1 MQRQQRKERN
11 AKMYSLNL
19 EWETVQSMVLQMLK
33 EDYKS
38 LHADLKRD
46 FQHPD
51 DRAFNIK
58 MKEAFGVLF
67 RYYMASVE
75 ADEFVKSVEEGKED
89 ESIQIHM
96 DEETTQKV
104 FEAALYSAI
113 NNYLQEQ
120 KDAVQRQIDLGNTQ
134 S

>member
-1 MQRQQRKERN
+1 
-11 AKMYSLNL
+11 MYSLNL
-19 EWETVQSMVLQMLK
+19 EWETVQSMVLQVLK

>member
-1 MQRQQRKERN
+1 
-11 AKMYSLNL
+11 MYSLNL
-19 EWETVQSMVLQMLK
+19 EWETVQSMVVQVLK

-38 LHADLKRD
+38 IHEDLKRD
-46 FQHPD
+46 FQHPE

-58 MKEAFGVLF
+58 MKEAFGVIF

-75 ADEFVKSVEEGKED
+75 ADEFVKSVEEGKDD
-89 ESIQIHM
+89 EIIQIHM
-96 DEETTQKV
+96 DDETARKV

-120 KDAVQRQIDLGNTQ
+120 KDAVHRQVDMGNTQ

>member
-1 MQRQQRKERN
+1 
-11 AKMYSLNL
+11 MYSLNL
-19 EWETVQSMVLQMLK
+19 EWETVQSMVLQVLK
-33 EDYKS
+33 EDYKNI
-38 LHADLKRD
+38 HADLKRD
-46 FQHPD
+46 FQHPE

-67 RYYMASVE
+67 RYYMASAE
-75 ADEFVKSVEEGKED
+75 ADEFVKSVEEGKDD

-120 KDAVQRQIDLGNTQ
+120 KDAVQRQIDMGNTQ

>member
-1 MQRQQRKERN
+1 
-11 AKMYSLNL
+11 MYSLNL
-19 EWETVQSMVLQMLK
+19 EWETVQSMVVQVLK

-38 LHADLKRD
+38 IHEDLKRD
-46 FQHPD
+46 FQHPE

-58 MKEAFGVLF
+58 MKEAFGVIF

-75 ADEFVKSVEEGKED
+75 ADEFVKSIEEGKDD
-89 ESIQIHM
+89 EILQIQM
-96 DEETTQKV
+96 DAETTQKV

-120 KDAVQRQIDLGNTQ
+120 KDAVQRQVDLGNTQ

>member
-1 MQRQQRKERN
+1 
-11 AKMYSLNL
+11 MYSLNL
-19 EWETVQSMVLQMLK
+19 EWETVQGMVLQMLK

>member
-1 MQRQQRKERN
+1 
-11 AKMYSLNL
+11 MYSLNL
-19 EWETVQSMVLQMLK
+19 EWETVQSMVLQVLK

-38 LHADLKRD
+38 IHADLKRD

>member
-1 MQRQQRKERN
+1 
-11 AKMYSLNL
+11 MYTL
-19 EWETVQSMVLQMLK
+19 EMDWETVEKMVVQVLK

-38 LHADLKRD
+38 IHEDLQND
-46 FQHPD
+46 HQHPD
-51 DRAFNIK
+51 DKAFYTK
-58 MKEAFGVLF
+58 LKDAFGTIF
-67 RYYMASVE
+67 RYYMTPE
-75 ADEFVKSVEEGKED
+75 AAKEYIKDVEEGKED

>member
-1 MQRQQRKERN
+1 
-11 AKMYSLNL
+11 MYSLNL

-46 FQHPD
+46 FQHPE

-67 RYYMASVE
+67 RYYMASAE

>member
-1 MQRQQRKERN
+1 
-11 AKMYSLNL
+11 MYSLNL
-19 EWETVQSMVLQMLK
+19 EWETVQSMMLQVLK

-38 LHADLKRD
+38 IHADLKRD
-46 FQHPD
+46 FQHPE

-75 ADEFVKSVEEGKED
+75 ADEFVKSVEEGKDD
-89 ESIQIHM
+89 ENIQIHM

>member
-1 MQRQQRKERN
+1 
-11 AKMYSLNL
+11 MYSLNL

>member
-1 MQRQQRKERN
+1 
-11 AKMYSLNL
+11 MYSLNL
-19 EWETVQSMVLQMLK
+19 EWETVQSMVLQVLK

-38 LHADLKRD
+38 INADLKRD

>member
-1 MQRQQRKERN
+1 
-11 AKMYSLNL
+11 MYSLNL

-46 FQHPD
+46 FQHPE

-67 RYYMASVE
+67 HYYMTSAE

-89 ESIQIHM
+89 EEVTIHM
-96 DEETTQKV
+96 DDETTQKLL
-104 FEAALYSAI
+104 EAALYSAI
-113 NNYLQEQ
+113 NTYFEEQ
-120 KDAVQRQIDLGNTQ
+120 KDAVKRQADLGNTQ

>member
-1 MQRQQRKERN
+1 
-11 AKMYSLNL
+11 MYSLNL
-19 EWETVQSMVLQMLK
+19 EWETVQSMVVQVLK

-38 LHADLKRD
+38 IHEDLKRD
-46 FQHPD
+46 FQHPE

-58 MKEAFGVLF
+58 MKEAFGVIF

-75 ADEFVKSVEEGKED
+75 ADEFVKSVEEGKDD
-89 ESIQIHM
+89 EIIQIHM
-96 DEETTQKV
+96 DDETARKV
-104 FEAALYSAI
+104 FEVALYSAI

-120 KDAVQRQIDLGNTQ
+120 KDAVHRQVDMGNTQ

>member
-1 MQRQQRKERN
+1 
-11 AKMYSLNL
+11 MYSLNL

-67 RYYMASVE
+67 RYYMASAE